1 MGGSAGASLV
11 LAGGGAARAG
21 KEGGEGAL
29 SRQPE
34 SEADSDTGWAS
45 AGGGWEAR
53 EPGEGL
59 ESQECADGR
68 GAAQPCS
75 R

>member
-11 LAGGGAARAG
+11 LARGGAARAG

-45 AGGGWEAR
+45 AGGGWEAHDPGGGAG
-53 EPGEGL
+53 EPGMRLRE
-59 ESQECADGR
+59 
-68 GAAQPCS
+68 GAAQPYS
-75 R
+75 P